1 MELQTACSASF
12 QSIGLV
18 QNLSGFFEE
27 FLPYGKPLSFH
38 SGDVLLSS
46 SFPNSFFYIKDGLV
60 AYYLSEYGGLNN
72 YIGFNSL
79 INEVFY
85 FTPEEQRGKHVF
97 LKDTKLYEFDLTF
110 FEDKKIYNN
119 TKLFYNIMKG
129 ISIKFFSLGKVMS
142 LLNISN
148 MEIRLMTFFYELYK
162 FYQSEDILYPLNQ
175 QQVRELL
182 RIGKTN
188 MIRLVQNLKAKGWL
202 EDFSYGHIRLRNIHA
217 IAKAIERYPYSV
229 T

>member
-1 MELQTACSASF
+1 
-12 QSIGLV
+12 
-18 QNLSGFFEE
+18 
-27 FLPYGKPLSFH
+27 
-38 SGDVLLSS
+38 
-46 SFPNSFFYIKDGLV
+46 
-60 AYYLSEYGGLNN
+60 
-72 YIGFNSL
+72 
-79 INEVFY
+79 
-85 FTPEEQRGKHVF
+85 
-97 LKDTKLYEFDLTF
+97 
-110 FEDKKIYNN
+110 
-119 TKLFYNIMKG
+119 
-129 ISIKFFSLGKVMS
+129 MS